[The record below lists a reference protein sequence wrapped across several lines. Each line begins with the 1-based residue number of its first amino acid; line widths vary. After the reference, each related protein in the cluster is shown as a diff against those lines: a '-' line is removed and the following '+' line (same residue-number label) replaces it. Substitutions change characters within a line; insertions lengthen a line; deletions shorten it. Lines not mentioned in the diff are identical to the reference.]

1 MKVSTANNLPSLKQ
15 ELNAFLPSRICE
27 VMNSYDAFAASDIPA
42 DAKGFAAYH
51 GACKA
56 ALAHVEVLLKI
67 AKWSEESASE
77 QNPSG
82 GIAELL
88 AEAKEALNSM
98 EDEEEYTYE
107 YDD

>member
-1 MKVSTANNLPSLKQ
+1 MKVSSADNLPSLKQ
-15 ELNAFLPSRICE
+15 ELNTFLPARICE

-42 DAKGFAAYH
+42 DAKGFATYH

-67 AKWSEESASE
+67 AKWSEESAN
-77 QNPSG
+77 QGNPSG
-82 GIAELL
+82 SIAELL

-107 YDD
+107 YDN

>member
-1 MKVSTANNLPSLKQ
+1 MKQ
-15 ELNAFLPSRICE
+15 ELSAFLPSRICE